1 MLRACISYLRRS
13 PSSPGSPYRQRL
25 EAVAAQGIAGLV
37 AMRIRQEFDLQTG
50 CLGVFQ
56 ARERSKSRGC
66 AIEAFYAN
74 FNCATAKQNGLQNPI
89 NHSND
94 G

>member
-1 MLRACISYLRRS
+1 
-13 PSSPGSPYRQRL
+13 
-25 EAVAAQGIAGLV
+25 
-37 AMRIRQEFDLQTG
+37 MRIRQEFDLQTG